1 MAASPLR
8 VDSIHLYRRC
18 LRSIKQIRDPNQKAT
33 FFEYAK
39 DGFRSRKHLHP
50 DSREARLAYADALE
64 QVESMEYYQQ
74 MARIKQDKIN
84 PTTHNIRDSSKF
96 SISSNL
102 RTETSSTG
110 SALTSSSQKTDNTE
124 VKEWL
129 LLKLPH
135 LKNEDVST
143 YTTKLH
149 ELGFDSIPFIQEELL
164 EEDLQFMKKAH
175 RRVIMRKIS
184 EDRAETDVK

>member
-18 LRSIKQIRDPNQKAT
+18 LRSINQIRDPNQRST

-50 DSREARLAYADALE
+50 DSREAHLAYTDALE

-84 PTTHNIRDSSKF
+84 PTTHIRDGSKF
-96 SISSNL
+96 SSSL

-110 SALTSSSQKTDNTE
+110 SKLTSSSHAKDNTE

-129 LLKLPH
+129 LSHLPH
-135 LKNEDVST
+135 LHNEDVSN

-149 ELGFDSIPFIQEELL
+149 ELGFDSVAFIEEELL
-164 EEDLQFMKKAH
+164 DEDLQFMKKAH
-175 RRVIMRKIS
+175 RRVVMRKIS
-184 EDRAETDVK
+184 KDRAETEVK

>member
-18 LRSIKQIRDPNQKAT
+18 LRSINQIHDPNQRST

-50 DSREARLAYADALE
+50 DSREARLAYADALQ

-84 PTTHNIRDSSKF
+84 PTTHLRDSSKF
-96 SISSNL
+96 SSSL

-110 SALTSSSQKTDNTE
+110 SALTLSSQTTENTE

-129 LLKLPH
+129 LSHLPH
-135 LKNEDVST
+135 LKNEDALT
-143 YTTKLH
+143 YTTKLQ
-149 ELGFDSIPFIQEELL
+149 ELGFDSVAFIEEELL
-164 EEDLQFMKKAH
+164 DEDLQFMKKAH
-175 RRVIMRKIS
+175 RRVVMRRLS
-184 EDRAETDVK
+184 NDRAETEVK

>member
-8 VDSIHLYRRC
+8 IDSIHLYRRC

-74 MARIKQDKIN
+74 MARIKHDKIN
-84 PTTHNIRDSSKF
+84 TTTHIRDKSK
-96 SISSNL
+96 L
-102 RTETSSTG
+102 TETSSTG
-110 SALTSSSQKTDNTE
+110 SALPSSSHTTENTE

-129 LLKLPH
+129 LSQLPH
-135 LKNEDVST
+135 LQNEDALS

-149 ELGFDSIPFIQEELL
+149 ELGFDSVAFIEEELL
-164 EEDLQFMKKAH
+164 DEDLQFMKKAH
-175 RRVIMRKIS
+175 RRVVMRQLQLSK
-184 EDRAETDVK
+184 DRAENEVK

>member
-18 LRSIKQIRDPNQKAT
+18 LRSINQIRDPNQKAT

-50 DSREARLAYADALE
+50 ESREARLAYSDALE

-74 MARIKQDKIN
+74 MARTKRDKIN
-84 PTTHNIRDSSKF
+84 PTTNLRDGSKF
-96 SISSNL
+96 SSPRL
-102 RTETSSTG
+102 ETSSTG
-110 SALTSSSQKTDNTE
+110 SALTSSSQTTENTE

-129 LLKLPH
+129 LSHLPH
-135 LKNEDVST
+135 LHNEDVST

-149 ELGFDSIPFIQEELL
+149 ELGFDSVAFIEEELL
-164 EEDLQFMKKAH
+164 DEDLQFMKIAH
-175 RRVIMRKIS
+175 RRVVMRKIS
-184 EDRAETDVK
+184 KDRAEIEVK

>member
-8 VDSIHLYRRC
+8 IDIIHLYRQC

-84 PTTHNIRDSSKF
+84 PTTHIRDNSKF
-96 SISSNL
+96 SSL

-110 SALTSSSQKTDNTE
+110 SALTSSSQTTENTE

-129 LLKLPH
+129 LSQLPH
-135 LKNEDVST
+135 LQNEDALT

-149 ELGFDSIPFIQEELL
+149 ELGFDSVAFIEEELL
-164 EEDLQFMKKAH
+164 DEDLQFMKKAH
-175 RRVIMRKIS
+175 RRVIMRHQLQLSK
-184 EDRAETDVK
+184 DRAETEVK